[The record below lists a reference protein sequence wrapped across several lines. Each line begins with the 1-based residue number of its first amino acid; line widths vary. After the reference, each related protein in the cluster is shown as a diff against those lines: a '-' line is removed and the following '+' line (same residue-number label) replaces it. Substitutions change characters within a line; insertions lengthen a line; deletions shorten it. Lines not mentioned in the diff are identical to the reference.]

1 MKTALSGLMVALLV
15 TAVPALAQT
24 STRHSGGYQRQA
36 ASTQTQAQ
44 TGTRYSGGRQ
54 TASTQTQTGTRYSG
68 SRQAAST
75 QTGSTQTQ
83 TGTRY
88 SGGNNWQQQRLAQAP
103 SGTRDSGANFRDHQR
118 QGTTQQGWRSGE
130 QSHVQ
135 GQARDIQR
143 ERHDGDR
150 RGFGNDGRFQHGQG
164 YAYGRQD
171 NWRDGRFQRGN
182 AYAYGHSRQ
191 DNWRNG
197 HQYGNQVRGWDRS
210 IDRREDR
217 QQDRIAQGI
226 RSGELT
232 RHEAQRLMAEQR
244 MIRQE
249 ERRYKADGVVT
260 PWERRDLQRDLDAAG
275 RNIYEQTHD
284 AQTRY

>member
-1 MKTALSGLMVALLV
+1 MKTALSGLMIALLA

-24 STRHSGGYQRQA
+24 STRHSGGHQRQA
-36 ASTQTQAQ
+36 VSTQSQAQ
-44 TGTRYSGGRQ
+44 TGTRYSGGYQRQ
-54 TASTQTQTGTRYSG
+54 AAVGQAQTGTRDSG
-68 SRQAAST
+68 SNTWQHQRQ
-75 QTGSTQTQ
+75 
-83 TGTRY
+83 
-88 SGGNNWQQQRLAQAP
+88 AQAP
-103 SGTRDSGANFRDHQR
+103 SGTRDSSAGFRDPQR
-118 QGTTQQGWRSGE
+118 QGTQQGWRSGE
-130 QSHVQ
+130 QSHVP

-150 RGFGNDGRFQHGQG
+150 RGFGHDGRFQHGQG
-164 YAYGRQD
+164 HAYGRQD
-171 NWRDGRFQRGN
+171 NWRDDRFQRGH

-197 HQYGNQVRGWDRS
+197 HQSGNHVRGWDRS

-217 QQDRIAQGI
+217 QHDRIAQGI

-249 ERRYKADGVVT
+249 ERRYKADGVLSD
-260 PWERRDLQRDLDAAG
+260 WERRDLQRDLDAAG
-275 RNIYEQTHD
+275 RHIYEQSHD